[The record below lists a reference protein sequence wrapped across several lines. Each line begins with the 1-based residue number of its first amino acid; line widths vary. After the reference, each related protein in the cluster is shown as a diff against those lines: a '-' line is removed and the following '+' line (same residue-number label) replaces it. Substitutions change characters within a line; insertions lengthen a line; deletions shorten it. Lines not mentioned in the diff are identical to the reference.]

1 MNLESNSI
9 RIEAPI
15 PGKSTVGIE
24 VPNPVKS
31 VVAFGDLLANKDYL
45 NDGKPLNVILGKNKV
60 ATEIIPII
68 KNILCINTQ

>member
-31 VVAFGDLLANKDYL
+31 VVAFGDLLLIK
-45 NDGKPLNVILGKNKV
+45 
-60 ATEIIPII
+60 II
-68 KNILCINTQ
+68 